1 MCVAIIARENAI
13 LARFRKRESF
23 GWAVY
28 PVYYGLPET
37 RGVSET
43 GHAGSG
49 TVVHFG
55 TPQHTAYP
63 YRGVAGIHGY
73 ISKVISI
80 F

>member
-1 MCVAIIARENAI
+1 MGLLSTQREHV
-13 LARFRKRESF
+13 LESS
-23 GWAVY
+23 VY
-28 PVYYGLPET
+28 HGLPET